1 MNTLES
7 TELEGL
13 KALNIKV
20 KTLKEDIADIE
31 VSLSRLKT
39 KKQSALFEIE
49 VAAEELSKFQSE
61 LFEKYGNVTI
71 DLSTGE
77 IKNAEHQ

>member
-7 TELEGL
+7 TELESL
-13 KALNIKV
+13 KSLNIKV

-39 KKQSALFEIE
+39 RKQSALFEIE
-49 VAAEELSKFQSE
+49 VAAEELNKFQSE
-61 LFEKYGNVTI
+61 LFEKYGDVTI

-77 IKNAEHQ
+77 IKDGKH

>member
-7 TELEGL
+7 TELESL
-13 KALNIKV
+13 KSLNVKV

-39 KKQSALFEIE
+39 RKQSALFEIE
-49 VAAEELSKFQSE
+49 VAAEELNKFQSE
-61 LFEKYGNVTI
+61 LFEKYGDVTI

-77 IKNAEHQ
+77 IKDGKH

>member
-7 TELEGL
+7 NELESL
-13 KALNIKV
+13 KALNVKV

-39 KKQSALFEIE
+39 RKQSALFEIE
-49 VAAEELSKFQSE
+49 VAAEELNKFQSE
-61 LFEKYGNVTI
+61 LFDKYGDVTI

-77 IKNAEHQ
+77 IKDGKH

>member
-7 TELEGL
+7 TELESL
-13 KALNIKV
+13 KSLNLKV
-20 KTLKEDIADIE
+20 KTLKEDVADIE

-39 KKQSALFEIE
+39 RKQSALFEIE
-49 VAAEELSKFQSE
+49 VAAEELNKFQSE
-61 LFEKYGNVTI
+61 LFEKYGDVTI

-77 IKNAEHQ
+77 IKDGKH

>member
-1 MNTLES
+1 MNTLELN
-7 TELEGL
+7 ELDNL
-13 KALNIKV
+13 KSLNLKV
-20 KTLKEDIADIE
+20 KSLKEDIADIE

-77 IKNAEHQ
+77 IKNAEH

>member
-7 TELEGL
+7 IELENL
-13 KALNIKV
+13 KSFSMKV
-20 KTLKEDIADIE
+20 KSLKEDIADIE

-61 LFEKYGNVTI
+61 LFEKYGDVTI

-77 IKNAEHQ
+77 IKNG

>member
-1 MNTLES
+1 MNTIES
-7 TELEGL
+7 TELESL
-13 KALNIKV
+13 KSLNVKV

-39 KKQSALFEIE
+39 RKQSALFEIE
-49 VAAEELSKFQSE
+49 VAAEELNKFQSD
-61 LFEKYGNVTI
+61 LFEKYGDVTI

-77 IKNAEHQ
+77 IKDGKH

>member
-7 TELEGL
+7 IELENL
-13 KALNIKV
+13 KSFSMKV
-20 KTLKEDIADIE
+20 KSLKEDIADIE

-61 LFEKYGNVTI
+61 LFEKYGDVTI

-77 IKNAEHQ
+77 IKNA

>member
-49 VAAEELSKFQSE
+49 VAAEELIKFQSE

-77 IKNAEHQ
+77 IKNAEH

>member
-1 MNTLES
+1 MNTLELN
-7 TELEGL
+7 ELENL
-13 KALNIKV
+13 KSLNLNV
-20 KTLKEDIADIE
+20 KSLKEDIADIE

-49 VAAEELSKFQSE
+49 VAAEELSKFQAE

-77 IKNAEHQ
+77 IKNA

>member
-1 MNTLES
+1 MRTLES
-7 TELEGL
+7 TELENL
-13 KALNIKV
+13 KSLNLKV
-20 KTLKEDIADIE
+20 KSLKEDIADIE

-49 VAAEELSKFQSE
+49 VAAEELNKFQSE
-61 LFEKYGNVTI
+61 LFEKYGEVVI

-77 IKNAEHQ
+77 IKDGKH

>member
-7 TELEGL
+7 NELENL
-13 KALNIKV
+13 KSFSMKV
-20 KTLKEDIADIE
+20 KSLKEDIADIE

-49 VAAEELSKFQSE
+49 VAAEELSKFQAE
-61 LFEKYGNVTI
+61 LFEKYGDVTI

-77 IKNAEHQ
+77 IKNA

>member
-7 TELEGL
+7 TELERL
-13 KALNIKV
+13 KSLNVKV

-39 KKQSALFEIE
+39 RKQSALFEIE
-49 VAAEELSKFQSE
+49 VAAEELNKFQSE
-61 LFEKYGNVTI
+61 LFEKYGDVTI

-77 IKNAEHQ
+77 IKDGKH

>member
-7 TELEGL
+7 TELESL
-13 KALNIKV
+13 KDLNFKV
-20 KTLKEDIADIE
+20 KTLKEEIADIE

-49 VAAEELSKFQSE
+49 VAAEELSKFQAE

-77 IKNAEHQ
+77 IKNG